1 MFSVKDMLGRFA
13 DAFNKDPGSRLG
25 RLISILHAELQEASD
40 TLETVRAWRGID
52 AAAGTTLDLIG
63 QNVAQ
68 PRGAASDEIYR
79 VLIRSK
85 IARNLSKT
93 DINTIIEVLALAL
106 NCDYQDIRIQE
117 KYSDPA
123 DPEPAALSL
132 LRMPIKQ
139 LNAVGMSPQQF
150 GQIVRKTVAA
160 GVRVAAIE
168 LTGTF
173 RLATNYAELEQG
185 NIGLSDPDMTVG
197 GTLGEVFAPGN
208 DYALPV

>member
-1 MFSVKDMLGRFA
+1 MFSVKDVLGRFA
-13 DAFNKDPGSRLG
+13 DVFNKNPESRLG
-25 RLISILHAELQEASD
+25 RLTAILHGQLQETSD
-40 TLETVRAWRGID
+40 TLEKVRAWRSLD

-63 QNVAQ
+63 QNIGQ

-79 VLIRSK
+79 ILIRSK
-85 IARNLSKT
+85 VARNLSKT
-93 DINTIIEVLALAL
+93 DMNTIIEVLALAL
-106 NCDYQDIRIQE
+106 NCDKQDIHIQE
-117 KYSDPA
+117 KFSDSA

-132 LRMPIKQ
+132 LKVPIKR
-139 LNAVGMSPQQF
+139 LNEVGMSPQQF

-173 RLATNYAELEQG
+173 RLAAKYDVLEQG
-185 NIGLSDPDMTVG
+185 AAGLSDPAMKAG

-208 DYALPV
+208 DYALPI